1 MQAVHGASRSTR
13 RSRVD
18 RLIGAAVCAL
28 SIALLVDCGTAFE
41 TIGPNALDA
50 GAPDASDTDVGEGK
64 ADATNI
70 ILPPPGLEA
79 GTPSCDTTQEPNAA
93 ACLVNSAFG
102 VFVSASTGLD
112 AAVGDKAHP
121 LKTITEG
128 IAKAAQTGIPRV
140 YVCNGTY
147 AERVSLDGQHDGI
160 SLYGGFDCGNNWS
173 WAATVQAQVQGP
185 EALYALRIDATT
197 KAIEVEDIAFTVPDA
212 SGQDGAG
219 AGNSSIAAF
228 VSGESAGVTFR
239 RVGFHAGAGTDGHGG
254 ATPATNLYSPD
265 ASDLQ
270 GNAAL
275 GISGGQ
281 AKNCACK
288 QAGSSQGGAGGGGGD
303 PAVDGGTGSSTP
315 LAPALLPARNGL
327 GGAGFN
333 DQSGICLSGR
343 GGADGASQLD
353 GGTGAPRS
361 GSVSSSGWAP
371 TAGLNGLAGNAGQG
385 GGGGGGGQ
393 TLGSGGGGCGGCG
406 GAGGLAGQGGG
417 ASVGL
422 LVQGASVQLQ
432 GSRFATGVAGKGGS
446 GSTGEVGGA
455 GGNGAGAGAVA
466 GGCGGGAG
474 GSGAGGQGGGGGAG
488 GVSLGILADVASQ
501 TTIDEQ
507 TMFTLGNQG
516 SGGAP
521 GSGGAGGTLG
531 TAHAPQGA
539 PGTKGV
545 DGVAQASLSL

>member
-1 MQAVHGASRSTR
+1 MRIARLSRSR
-13 RSRVD
+13 RSRFDVWIG
-18 RLIGAAVCAL
+18 LIASAIVGG
-28 SIALLVDCGTAFE
+28 LLLNCGSAFE
-41 TIGPNALDA
+41 TAVPSNGR
-50 GAPDASDTDVGEGK
+50 DASADVGAGEAN

-79 GTPSCDTTQEPNAA
+79 GSPSCDTTQEPNDTP
-93 ACLVNSAFG
+93 CLVNSAFG

-128 IAKAAQTGIPRV
+128 IAKAAQAGIPRV
-140 YVCNGTY
+140 YVCNGMY
-147 AERVSLDGQHDGI
+147 GERVVLDGQHDGI

-173 WAATVQAQVQGP
+173 WVAASQVQVQAP

-197 KAIEVEDIAFTVPDA
+197 KVLEIEDIAFTAPDA
-212 SGQDGAG
+212 VGQDSSGS
-219 AGNSSIAAF
+219 GNSSIAAF
-228 VSGESAGVTFR
+228 VSNESAGVTFR
-239 RVGFHAGAGTDGHGG
+239 RVGFHAGAGTDGRGG
-254 ATPATNLYSPD
+254 ATPATNWYSPD

-275 GISGGQ
+275 GVSGGQ

-288 QAGSSQGGAGGGGGD
+288 QVGSSQGGAGGAAGD
-303 PAVDGGTGSSTP
+303 PAADGGTGSSIP
-315 LAPALLPARNGL
+315 LAPTLLPARNGL

-353 GGTGAPRS
+353 GGTGAPTS
-361 GSVSSSGWAP
+361 GSVTSSGWTP
-371 TAGLNGLAGNAGQG
+371 GVGMDGLAGNAGQG
-385 GGGGGGGQ
+385 GGGGGGGE
-393 TLGSGGGGCGGCG
+393 TLGSGAGGCGGCG
-406 GAGGLAGQGGG
+406 GAGGLPGQGGG
-417 ASVGL
+417 GSIGL
-422 LVQGASVQLQ
+422 LIQGGAVQLQ
-432 GSRFATGVAGKGGS
+432 GSHFATGTAGKGGP
-446 GSTGEVGGA
+446 GSAGEVGGA
-455 GGNGAGAGAVA
+455 GGNGAGAGSIA
-466 GGCGGGAG
+466 GGCSGGAG

-488 GVSLGILADVASQ
+488 GVSLGILADRASQ
-501 TTIDEQ
+501 TTIDAQ
-507 TMFTLGNQG
+507 TTFTLGNEG
-516 SGGAP
+516 SGGGP

-545 DGVAQASLSL
+545 DGVAQTSLSL